1 MKGAVN
7 ADTDIVSTST
17 FVDQATRERAPT
29 VFTVKADQEPNI
41 NAVNVQYVDH
51 SSSASVLKSLKV
63 PTRETTNSSDY
74 VPSDHDRS
82 GIMKFT
88 EVQRKIQIAHGR
100 EPSEYQ
106 RASEF
111 RPRNTLALPEPTS
124 ILK

>member
-1 MKGAVN
+1 MKGAVKT
-7 ADTDIVSTST
+7 DTDIVSTST

-51 SSSASVLKSLKV
+51 SSSASVLKSLKM

-88 EVQRKIQIAHGR
+88 EVQRKIVEGGHGELAHDHGGGD
-100 EPSEYQ
+100 
-106 RASEF
+106 AG
-111 RPRNTLALPEPTS
+111 PRVYLRGFARTGG
-124 ILK
+124 